1 MPNIENNYS
10 SRILFA
16 FINTERF
23 FVIFRTRKCMTHEKM
38 HLHLFHE
45 KCVNQQHRTAE
56 GKKKPQHS
64 VGYFTFTSWEPL
76 SNGSFHSPHPLW

>member
-56 GKKKPQHS
+56 GKKKKLHIVWVISPSQA
-64 VGYFTFTSWEPL
+64 
-76 SNGSFHSPHPLW
+76 GSH